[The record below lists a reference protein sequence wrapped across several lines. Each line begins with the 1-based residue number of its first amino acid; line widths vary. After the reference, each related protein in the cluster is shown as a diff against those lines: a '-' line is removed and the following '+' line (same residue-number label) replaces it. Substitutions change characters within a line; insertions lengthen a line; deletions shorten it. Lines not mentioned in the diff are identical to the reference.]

1 MCESIDSSN
10 FDIGVL
16 SYYRDGSF
24 PVWISYFKI
33 LYDDIN
39 RKRNT
44 RKVENMIRLI
54 APKQYRQN
62 KIQEMIQ
69 ISKDASGK
77 GKLISSTIVEAMLQ
91 KIDGSSSGNYC
102 ITVTKKNVQM
112 KFYLPYYLKNLVKMI
127 LLMWGISI
135 HAAIQNNL
143 NITHFLMK

>member
-1 MCESIDSSN
+1 
-10 FDIGVL
+10 
-16 SYYRDGSF
+16 
-24 PVWISYFKI
+24 
-33 LYDDIN
+33 
-39 RKRNT
+39 
-44 RKVENMIRLI
+44 MIRLI

-77 GKLISSTIVEAMLQ
+77 GKCISSTIVEAMLQ
-91 KIDGSSSGNYC
+91 KIDGSSSGNYY